1 MCTYCVYH
9 GMSIV
14 KWNYCDGSNH
24 TADPAMTNIK
34 HPMDMIQLYIIIIYL
49 TVIMIYSFFSQFFH
63 VYLVKSNLIGMMPID
78 VRDNKVAPQ
87 TAINQFRLLKMCH
100 Q

>member
-24 TADPAMTNIK
+24 TADPAMTNKK
-34 HPMDMIQLYIIIIYL
+34 HPMDIEESI
-49 TVIMIYSFFSQFFH
+49 
-63 VYLVKSNLIGMMPID
+63 
-78 VRDNKVAPQ
+78 
-87 TAINQFRLLKMCH
+87 
-100 Q
+100 